1 MDTQK
6 NSIAK
11 MKDKVKTKEQLIA
24 ELAELRQSITESEAL
39 ETKLKRAEEA
49 LRESKGKYRD
59 IFENVSDLLY
69 FHDLEGNF
77 IETNPAWKKEYGF
90 NDDDLAN
97 LSLRDLIPERYGY
110 LFEDYLKRVKEKG
123 KDEGFMRVMAKDGR
137 ERVIEYRNSLVYDS
151 TGPIGVRGLAR
162 DFTEGIH
169 AGEALQES
177 EQKYRTILET
187 IEEGYY
193 EVDIDGNFTFFND
206 SMCKILGYPKDGL
219 MGMNNRQY
227 MDRENVKKVYQIFNG
242 VYNTGKPHKGF
253 DWEFTRKDGTKRY
266 VEASTSLMK
275 DAEGQRI
282 GFRGILRDIT
292 ERKQTEEEKE
302 KLQAQLA
309 QAQKVEAIG
318 TLAGGMAH
326 NFNNLLMGIQGNAS
340 LMLLETD
347 SSHPNYGRVKNIE
360 KSVQNASR
368 LTHQLLG
375 YAREGGYEIKTISL
389 KQLIKE
395 TSDTF
400 AMTKKEI
407 EVHLKLGKD
416 LFGIKADQGQI
427 EQVLL
432 NLYVNAADAMP
443 GGGDLFLKTMNVTHE
458 DMRGKPY
465 EAKPGDYVL
474 LTVRDTGSGMDKETM
489 ERIFEPFFTTKGMAR
504 GTGLGLASV
513 YGIVKAHGGY
523 IDVESKKGHGTTF
536 SIYLPA
542 SSEKVALKE
551 VELPEKILKGKETI
565 LLVDDEDMVLDV
577 GEQMLK
583 KLGYEVL
590 LAEGGREAIEL
601 YNKNRDII
609 DMVLLDMIMPEMGGG
624 KTYDK
629 MKEINPDIKVLLSSG
644 YSVDGQA
651 TEILKRGCDGFIQK
665 PFDMQGLSQRIR
677 KILDKK

>member
-1 MDTQK
+1 MT
-6 NSIAK
+6 I
-11 MKDKVKTKEQLIA
+11 I
-24 ELAELRQSITESEAL
+24 
-39 ETKLKRAEEA
+39 
-49 LRESKGKYRD
+49 
-59 IFENVSDLLY
+59 
-69 FHDLEGNF
+69 GN
-77 IETNPAWKKEYGF
+77 T
-90 NDDDLAN
+90 
-97 LSLRDLIPERYGY
+97 
-110 LFEDYLKRVKEKG
+110 
-123 KDEGFMRVMAKDGR
+123 
-137 ERVIEYRNSLVYDS
+137 
-151 TGPIGVRGLAR
+151 
-162 DFTEGIH
+162 
-169 AGEALQES
+169 
-177 EQKYRTILET
+177 
-187 IEEGYY
+187 
-193 EVDIDGNFTFFND
+193 
-206 SMCKILGYPKDGL
+206 
-219 MGMNNRQY
+219 
-227 MDRENVKKVYQIFNG
+227 
-242 VYNTGKPHKGF
+242 
-253 DWEFTRKDGTKRY
+253 
-266 VEASTSLMK
+266 
-275 DAEGQRI
+275 
-282 GFRGILRDIT
+282 
-292 ERKQTEEEKE
+292 
-302 KLQAQLA
+302 
-309 QAQKVEAIG
+309 
-318 TLAGGMAH
+318 
-326 NFNNLLMGIQGNAS
+326 S

-347 SSHPNYGRVKNIE
+347 FDHPNYEKLKIIE
-360 KSVQNASR
+360 KQVLSGSK
-368 LTHQLLG
+368 LTYQLLG
-375 YAREGGYEIKTISL
+375 YAREGGYEVKPLSL
-389 KQLIKE
+389 NQLIKE

-407 EVHLKLGKD
+407 MVHRELAKD
-416 LFGIKADQGQI
+416 LLGIKADQDQI
-427 EQVLL
+427 EQILL

-458 DMRGKPY
+458 DMRDKPY

-523 IDVESKKGHGTTF
+523 IEVGSKKGHGTTF

-624 KTYDK
+624 ETYDR

-677 KILDKK
+677 KILDLK